1 MGRNNAH
8 IGQPDVN
15 FSFAEDNSKIAPIIP
30 TVPRPICQ
38 LKISP
43 NNQMPKIAANTG
55 VVELMVEES
64 VGPKYLM
71 PATERLADRDGRK
84 IPTRTKIKTVEFRK

>member
-1 MGRNNAH
+1 
-8 IGQPDVN
+8 
-15 FSFAEDNSKIAPIIP
+15 
-30 TVPRPICQ
+30 
-38 LKISP
+38 
-43 NNQMPKIAANTG
+43 MPKIAPNTG

-84 IPTRTKIKTVEFRK
+84 IPTRTKIKTAEFRK

>member
-15 FSFAEDNSKIAPIIP
+15 FSFAEDNRKIAPIIP
-30 TVPRPICQ
+30 AVPSPICQ
-38 LKISP
+38 SKSSP
-43 NNQMPKIAANTG
+43 NKQIPKIAPNTG

-84 IPTRTKIKTVEFRK
+84 MPTKTKIKTAELKK